1 MQELQRFHST
11 GCVYFGRN
19 NQWHHRREVYVGTKG
34 RRSRGGRRVENTGS
48 LTSCATVYNA
58 GNTICR
64 NLLALDTPST
74 PSGISFLHP
83 VPRLPS
89 THVRFH
95 RLSRKVTTHPTSCFP
110 FTSFS
115 SLRSRFVHV
124 GTSEFTYLLSFQII
138 FSLSITNPFF
148 QSRGTRWWITS
159 CGSFVE
165 WMDMNRDSSF
175 FFLNRPFIY
184 FFLFQRERRLV

>member
-1 MQELQRFHST
+1 MCISVAITNDTIVVRFT
-11 GCVYFGRN
+11 K
-19 NQWHHRREVYVGTKG
+19 VGTKG

-58 GNTICR
+58 GNIICR

-148 QSRGTRWWITS
+148 QSHGTRWWITS

-165 WMDMNRDSSF
+165 WMDTKRDSSF

>member
-58 GNTICR
+58 GNIICR

-148 QSRGTRWWITS
+148 QSHGTRWWIIS

-165 WMDMNRDSSF
+165 WMDTNRDSSF
-175 FFLNRPFIY
+175 FF
-184 FFLFQRERRLV
+184 